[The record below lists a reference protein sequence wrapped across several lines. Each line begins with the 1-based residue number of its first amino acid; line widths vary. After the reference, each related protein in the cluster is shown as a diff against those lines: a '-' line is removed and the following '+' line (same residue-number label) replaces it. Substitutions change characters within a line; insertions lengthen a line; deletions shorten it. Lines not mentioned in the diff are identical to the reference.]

1 LFREMKV
8 ARNKGRDTELKDIVQ
23 WLKLRRNRDAGRS
36 WEEDSPRTP
45 KDKTTDS
52 NNSIII
58 EVSALISF

>member
-1 LFREMKV
+1 MKV

-45 KDKTTDS
+45 KDK
-52 NNSIII
+52 NRIWPFMK
-58 EVSALISF
+58 SARGGHG